1 MATIQQQTFE
11 TLNFNPFQNPD
22 ILLNNNVDPDIN
34 LFNEESF
41 QKLNGN
47 YYTLEDI
54 KSKLQTQNTNASLH
68 FLFYI

>member
-1 MATIQQQTFE
+1 MEAIQQKYFE

-54 KSKLQTQNTNASLH
+54 KSKLQTQNTNAS
-68 FLFYI
+68 FTFKY